1 MTLRTLVIA
10 SLASPLLVLANPC
23 DSLVA
28 DFQAGI
34 IGTTVT
40 FTPDV
45 IDNTWSYQWDFGDG
59 TGDWTPTTSHTY
71 PGASVFQAC
80 LKVWTWDPLAQ
91 DTCFATSCQTIDLTA
106 GDPCAQ
112 LQAGF
117 FANAGPGF
125 VQFSNATTGTG
136 LSTSWVWDFGD
147 GSTSNDPQPFHAYPQ
162 PGTYTVCL
170 TAISILQQPGGGV
183 ITCVD
188 STCAP
193 VLVPG
198 TSNPCDSLVADFQFS
213 ALGTYVAFLP
223 QVIDNTWSYQ
233 WDFGDGTVDW
243 GPNVNHAYPGP
254 SVFQACLTVWTWDPL
269 AQDTC
274 FATSCQTIDLTAGDP
289 CAQLQAG
296 FFANAGPG
304 FAQFS
309 NATTG
314 TGLSNSW
321 VWDFGDGST
330 SNDPQPFHAYP
341 QPGAYTVCLTAI
353 SILQQPGGGVIT
365 CVDSTCAPV
374 NVWAGGGCDSTYAA
388 TFSTQITGSTVAFFG
403 STNLPTIGWTWDHGD
418 GTSGGGQSTQH
429 VYPGPGAYYACLTA
443 WYWEPLAQDTC
454 WATQCQWISIASTA
468 SCDSLFVADFDWTG
482 VGTAIAVQ
490 NTTLANG
497 PVLSVSWD
505 FGDGAT
511 ATGGSAAHT
520 YAGPGTY
527 TVCMTVVG
535 LDPWAQD
542 SCTVVLCENVLVGGL
557 AISAAGLDPTPV
569 LMPQPFTD
577 RLVVSGLSGGAL
589 SVELVDGTG
598 RTVLRGTGRAGSGL
612 ELDTSGLAPGAYAVL
627 ITVDGLVVRS
637 RAVKAW
643 R

>member
-1 MTLRTLVIA
+1 M
-10 SLASPLLVLANPC
+10 
-23 DSLVA
+23 
-28 DFQAGI
+28 
-34 IGTTVT
+34 
-40 FTPDV
+40 
-45 IDNTWSYQWDFGDG
+45 
-59 TGDWTPTTSHTY
+59 
-71 PGASVFQAC
+71 
-80 LKVWTWDPLAQ
+80 
-91 DTCFATSCQTIDLTA
+91 
-106 GDPCAQ
+106 
-112 LQAGF
+112 
-117 FANAGPGF
+117 
-125 VQFSNATTGTG
+125 
-136 LSTSWVWDFGD
+136 
-147 GSTSNDPQPFHAYPQ
+147 
-162 PGTYTVCL
+162 
-170 TAISILQQPGGGV
+170 
-183 ITCVD
+183 
-188 STCAP
+188 
-193 VLVPG
+193 
-198 TSNPCDSLVADFQFS
+198 
-213 ALGTYVAFLP
+213 
-223 QVIDNTWSYQ
+223 
-233 WDFGDGTVDW
+233 
-243 GPNVNHAYPGP
+243 
-254 SVFQACLTVWTWDPL
+254 
-269 AQDTC
+269 
-274 FATSCQTIDLTAGDP
+274 
-289 CAQLQAG
+289 
-296 FFANAGPG
+296 
-304 FAQFS
+304 
-309 NATTG
+309 
-314 TGLSNSW
+314 
-321 VWDFGDGST
+321 
-330 SNDPQPFHAYP
+330 
-341 QPGAYTVCLTAI
+341 
-353 SILQQPGGGVIT
+353 
-365 CVDSTCAPV
+365 DSTCAPV